1 MRIAIISASPRV
13 NSVTHRVA
21 VFLQQYFGQI
31 TDHEVDMIDVREYDL
46 PHLQEVWTSVERTPD
61 EFKPLAE
68 KMFAADAFIMVTPEY
83 NGTYAPGMKMIFDQF
98 PKQSRKT
105 FGIVTASPGA
115 MGGMR
120 ATQQMQLLVA
130 ALFGILSPYMLVI
143 PAVDKKFDEEGN
155 LVDLAFQKAID
166 SFSKEFLWLAE
177 SVNGVHIPVLN

>member
-1 MRIAIISASPRV
+1 MRIAIISASPRA

-21 VFLQQYFGQI
+21 VFLQQYFASH
-31 TDHEVDMIDVREYDL
+31 TDHTMDMIDVRDYEL
-46 PHLQEVWTSVERTPD
+46 PHLQEVWTSEENTPD

-68 KMFAADAFIMVTPEY
+68 KMFRADAFIMVTPEY
-83 NGTYAPGMKMIFDQF
+83 NGTYAPAMKVIFDQF

-105 FGIVTASPGA
+105 FGIVTASPGS

-130 ALFGILSPYMLVI
+130 ALFGILSPYMLVV

-155 LVDLAFQKAID
+155 LVDAGFQKAVD
-166 SFSKEFLWLAE
+166 NFAKEFIWLAE
-177 SVNGVHIPVLN
+177 SVKGEAIPVLN

>member
-1 MRIAIISASPRV
+1 MRIAIISASPRTQ
-13 NSVTHRVA
+13 SVTHRVA
-21 VFLQQYFGQI
+21 LFLQHHLQKSINHYI
-31 TDHEVDMIDVREYDL
+31 DMIDVRDYDM
-46 PHLQEVWTSVERTPD
+46 PHLQEVWTSVEKTP
-61 EFKPLAE
+61 EPFKPLAE

-83 NGTYAPGMKMIFDQF
+83 NGTYAPGMKVIFDQF

-143 PAVDKKFDEEGN
+143 PGVDKKFDEAGN
-155 LVDLAFQKAID
+155 LLDENFQRAVNTFI
-166 SFSKEFLWLAE
+166 SEYLWLAE
-177 SVNGVHIPVLN
+177 SVKGEPIPVLN